1 MDIKLDYHSS
11 EPLCQ
16 QAVLQIKRLL
26 VTDRIRP
33 GDKLPSVRQLSKDLQ
48 INPTTA
54 SRIFA
59 QLARDGI
66 VVQKPG
72 LGVFVAEGPCPFSAE
87 YIDADLSR
95 QALSFLVEGLRYGL
109 SYKDLLAVLDRGH
122 EQLLHEA
129 KHESH

>member
-1 MDIKLDYHSS
+1 MEIKLDYHSS

-16 QAVLQIKRLL
+16 QAVLQIKRHLL
-26 VTDRIRP
+26 TGRIKP
-33 GDKLPSVRQLSKDLQ
+33 GDKLPSVRQLAEDLQ

-59 QLARDGI
+59 QLAKEGV

-72 LGVFVAEGPCPFSAE
+72 LGVFVTDGPCPFSDE

-95 QALSFLVEGLRYGL
+95 QAETFLVEGLRYGL
-109 SYKDLLAVLDRGH
+109 KYKELVAVLNRRYEQILQDR
-122 EQLLHEA
+122 